1 MYAVSVLLQS
11 VHNSRYAK
19 KLQPEAEAGLC
30 IFPLYIL
37 YAAGTAMPLSTHTA
51 GKLGQSCFYFQQ
63 SPWTLCMLELQCL
76 QLHCY
81 EESLSLINA
90 QAAHPWLTLKPTV
103 TLDTLYAGT
112 AVPQELSLPLWNS
125 ASPIGLACE
134 RDSVVCV
141 CACVCARG

>member
-1 MYAVSVLLQS
+1 
-11 VHNSRYAK
+11 
-19 KLQPEAEAGLC
+19 
-30 IFPLYIL
+30 
-37 YAAGTAMPLSTHTA
+37 
-51 GKLGQSCFYFQQ
+51 
-63 SPWTLCMLELQCL
+63 MLELQCL

-141 CACVCARG
+141 CACVCVCVCVCVCACACVCARG